1 MQRSKKHETVIGMVL
16 EDIYTDFS
24 KELIQSVLNAIPQN
38 KNIRLVVLAGKYD
51 HGDSEY
57 TDHAYKTVYNT
68 IFKLSEMC
76 DLDGLIIHLGSIG
89 SHRGERKVERQL
101 ERYKSIPK
109 IFIACNAPD
118 LTTVN
123 YDNETGI
130 REAVDALVNVNGLT
144 KLCMLGGRD
153 DNTDA
158 QLRKEIFTRCLREN
172 GIEFTDRNYVSSSMS
187 VESEAN
193 AAELLDK
200 NPGTQAIFCVN
211 DAVAKGLYNVME
223 QRGLVPG
230 RDILVF
236 GFDNTRMA
244 GEMIPSLSS
253 VGLADCTLGE
263 KALELLLAKIAGED
277 VESALVPTRLYGR
290 ESFPHE
296 MYDYT
301 ELDLLKGDPA
311 FIYRMFDD
319 CFYRY
324 KSETRSRE
332 LIDLK
337 RLFFEMMTRILTAV
351 KRRYMSV
358 EEYERICAMVD
369 RFFEKGAMHYTDAV
383 KLLKSTDR
391 LQAGITK
398 SQRSVSAGYMVDR
411 IFLRIKDRTVI
422 ALSEQNIADNEGFV
436 SSRESIQQFLIN
448 GTVYGSAKQD
458 TIENIIRNIDK
469 LGIKNAAF
477 YMYDE
482 AVVFNSA
489 NPYMFPESINLRCVI
504 KSGELYVMPKQRQ
517 KSSISS
523 IFTRSELP
531 VRCSGF
537 VVLPVFYRDLIYGVF
552 LCELTDDIY
561 NRGEYLAVQLG
572 RTVYLNDEQAVIRIA
587 NTDVLTGLYNRR
599 YFYNYLSGPM
609 LKKFHLLYL
618 DLDHFKAINDNFG
631 HHVGDEV
638 LVKTAEFIRQKFPGA
653 LLARLG
659 GDEFAV
665 IDFYSTDEEIEQKCT
680 ELESAVKNEFEKYGC
695 ETAVSIGVVYADG
708 SVDDIDKLIQLSDA
722 RMYEEKKSASLPAA
736 VKL

>member
-1 MQRSKKHETVIGMVL
+1 MKRSNKHETVIGMVL

-51 HGDSEY
+51 HGDGEY
-57 TDHAYKTVYNT
+57 TDHVYKTVYNT

-89 SHRGERKVERQL
+89 SQRGEKKVEMQL
-101 ERYKSIPK
+101 ERYRSIPK
-109 IFIACNAPD
+109 IFIACSAPD

-144 KLCMLGGRD
+144 RLCMLGGRD

-158 QLRKEIFTRCLREN
+158 QLRKEIFARCLKEN
-172 GIEFTDRNYVSSSMS
+172 GIEFTEQNYVSSSMS
-187 VESEAN
+187 VNTEAE

-200 NPGTQAIFCVN
+200 NPNTQAIFCVN
-211 DAVAKGLYNVME
+211 DAAAKGLYNVME

-236 GFDNTRMA
+236 GFDNTKMA

-253 VGLADCTLGE
+253 VGLADCTLGQ
-263 KALELLLAKIAGED
+263 KALELLCAKLAGED
-277 VESALVPTRLYGR
+277 VKSALVPTRLYGR

-722 RMYEEKKSASLPAA
+722 RMYEEKRVHHSLQQ
-736 VKL
+736 

>member
-253 VGLADCTLGE
+253 VGLE
-263 KALELLLAKIAGED
+263 RLL
-277 VESALVPTRLYGR
+277 
-290 ESFPHE
+290 SFC
-296 MYDYT
+296 
-301 ELDLLKGDPA
+301 L
-311 FIYRMFDD
+311 R
-319 CFYRY
+319 
-324 KSETRSRE
+324 RSRARMLNLHLCRQGCTGASRSRTKCMTTQS
-332 LIDLK
+332 LI
-337 RLFFEMMTRILTAV
+337 
-351 KRRYMSV
+351 
-358 EEYERICAMVD
+358 
-369 RFFEKGAMHYTDAV
+369 
-383 KLLKSTDR
+383 
-391 LQAGITK
+391 
-398 SQRSVSAGYMVDR
+398 
-411 IFLRIKDRTVI
+411 
-422 ALSEQNIADNEGFV
+422 
-436 SSRESIQQFLIN
+436 
-448 GTVYGSAKQD
+448 
-458 TIENIIRNIDK
+458 
-469 LGIKNAAF
+469 
-477 YMYDE
+477 
-482 AVVFNSA
+482 
-489 NPYMFPESINLRCVI
+489 
-504 KSGELYVMPKQRQ
+504 
-517 KSSISS
+517 
-523 IFTRSELP
+523 
-531 VRCSGF
+531 CS
-537 VVLPVFYRDLIYGVF
+537 
-552 LCELTDDIY
+552 
-561 NRGEYLAVQLG
+561 
-572 RTVYLNDEQAVIRIA
+572 
-587 NTDVLTGLYNRR
+587 
-599 YFYNYLSGPM
+599 
-609 LKKFHLLYL
+609 
-618 DLDHFKAINDNFG
+618 KAILPLFT
-631 HHVGDEV
+631 EC
-638 LVKTAEFIRQKFPGA
+638 LMTAFTDTKAKRAAES
-653 LLARLG
+653 L
-659 GDEFAV
+659 
-665 IDFYSTDEEIEQKCT
+665 ST
-680 ELESAVKNEFEKYGC
+680 SSGC
-695 ETAVSIGVVYADG
+695 
-708 SVDDIDKLIQLSDA
+708 
-722 RMYEEKKSASLPAA
+722 SLR
-736 VKL
+736 